1 MLSFKYEELEDQ
13 RIKDSGILKVKRH
26 DKGIAYHPIPV
37 PCFTQPSSKF
47 WSPTMGGGWGG
58 NTYLDLSRQVC
69 LLSQVP
75 VHLLLL

>member
-13 RIKDSGILKVKRH
+13 RIKDSGIRKVKRH

-47 WSPTMGGGWGG
+47 WSPTMGAG
-58 NTYLDLSRQVC
+58 
-69 LLSQVP
+69 
-75 VHLLLL
+75 